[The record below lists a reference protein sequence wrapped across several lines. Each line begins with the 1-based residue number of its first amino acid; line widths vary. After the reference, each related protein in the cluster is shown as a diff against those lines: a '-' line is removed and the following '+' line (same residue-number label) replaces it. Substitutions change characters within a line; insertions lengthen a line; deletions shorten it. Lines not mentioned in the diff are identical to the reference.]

1 MGMKTKIK
9 LKRAISISLALSMIF
24 SYVSFSPFI
33 TMAEDD
39 VVIESTE
46 SVADELSVEQAI
58 EVDSDIISDVI
69 DDEPVVDTPDVETPD
84 DSENS
89 EILESDDSIGSN
101 PEDESETPEIPETP
115 ESPEVSDESEIDI
128 DTESD
133 DNPEESDTTEKS
145 EDESIPETEE
155 PEDVVEDTVSGNDI
169 PETETTEE
177 TETETETEE
186 TESEN
191 IIQEADNLQEF
202 SDEIANLNQVIDLDS
217 NSYYTSKRLLV
228 VSNTSEFDTCGAES
242 AISLDT
248 LYVLQYA
255 SEEEAKSAFKAL
267 QSNDDILSVEVDIVA
282 ESNTTGESTPVVD
295 TSTPDIV
302 PTQPGLKIAV
312 IDSGVDY
319 NNALFK
325 DRIINLGLNLSTS
338 GSQNDIMDDNGHGT
352 AVASIIAKN
361 SNAQIVP
368 IKIANQ
374 DGKGTVLNLYLA
386 IKMAIEND
394 VDIINISLTA
404 SPSSL
409 VTAITKE
416 AIANGV
422 VVVAAAGNQHA
433 NVDGYTPAD
442 VDGVIAVAATNQ
454 DYTPAEYSN
463 YGEKIDYAAVGTD
476 LLVETI
482 DGTVLMSGTSLS
494 AAYVSAIMSYAHET
508 GQDFSTFVRTTNNNP
523 YYFGNG
529 IVSLEDVNTDK
540 IPDIDIDAWNE
551 EGDWILVAEDGT
563 VYDKDSIM
571 LAADFTQNSVKYTY
585 SSKTLTITGTGT
597 ATNVWQTHNDTWKG
611 YVTKCTK
618 IKLNSATLTSVDAN
632 AFSGCT
638 ALKTVE
644 IAAFNNGTFNSL
656 CFKGITTIT
665 KIVLTNATSV
675 TTFGSNVFEGC
686 TGLVNIGYTNS
697 SSVWQQTFRQATSIG
712 ASSFKG
718 CTSLATISTGN
729 YVTSIGANAFDG
741 CKALTTVTIGSGLT
755 TIGSNAFANCPVATL
770 TWGAAN
776 VTSGGNAFAG
786 KTTLTKLSLKDTVVS
801 IPDYFM
807 DGNTNLQSAVT
818 ASSPA
823 PAKRLGIPSSITSIG
838 NYAFRNCSSIVR
850 IGASYDSNS
859 DGTNEWHDTTRNVTM
874 IGTGAF
880 RGCSSLTKLGIGAAV
895 TTVNDYAFYDCTSLT
910 TTTIGK
916 NAKTI
921 HTNVFGGT
929 TPVGTLKI
937 QGAINNTSSSSSYG
951 SPFKGRTGI
960 TSVEI
965 TSTGA
970 LIDSMFEGC
979 TGMATLKLS
988 DSTVT
993 SIPANCF
1000 KGCTHIT
1007 TFTIPNTV
1015 TTIGTGA
1022 FRGCTSIPSV
1032 TIPNAV
1038 TTINDY
1044 AFYGCT
1050 SLTTTTFGTGVTTL
1064 GANTFKGNTPIGVL
1078 TIKSDIS
1085 GHNNAF
1091 QGHTGIT
1098 ELTFSNAVTTIYEGM
1113 FKECTGMTKLKCG
1126 TGITTVGKEAFLG
1139 CSGLCPH
1146 GVNTSSLNSNVTY
1159 PANAT
1164 SVGAYAF
1171 RFYGTKNNS
1180 TPNHPTITVNQTV
1193 EWDNK
1198 ASRIGKVTM
1207 SVSGTVES
1215 DGNTMQAQAK
1225 DYVLIIDTSNSM
1237 KEAITLDDGTST
1249 NLMEVAKTSAKYCVE
1264 QIAAENPYNRIC
1276 IVSMGAQR
1284 EIAYILWRTCSGD
1297 DLTTIYSMI
1306 SDMNYTQIRENWGDS
1321 ASGKTTRIFYTKG
1334 DKDENGNPVGHTQF
1348 AAAMKI
1354 ALRAIQMK
1362 GTTNNTYCLFI
1373 SDGEPTDKSAV
1384 NATGECLYGAIE
1396 GVWSVAIGASN
1407 VDQETYMK
1415 QVSSSDDKYTNIPK
1429 NADLDDKMNQI
1440 VSKFQLETLISAK
1453 DATLSSKLN
1462 TTYWDVHN
1470 ANGLTNNNGTL
1481 SVSGLTLDS
1490 TKKSYTYYIKLKDAY
1505 KGSEA
1510 DYLVSNYVNAH
1521 YTLENGPDAGKQ
1533 FDKPNTTSRSLRWD
1547 TYSITYNANGGT
1559 GTTASQTKPYG
1570 ESINIRTNGF
1580 TRTGYVFKGWN
1591 TKADGTGTSY
1601 SAGVAYSANADLAL
1615 YAQWKAVY
1623 SITYNGNG
1631 NTGGSTA
1638 KQTFESGS
1646 SVKISANGFT
1656 KTGNVFVGWNTK
1668 ADGTGTSYAVG
1679 ATYNTKANLTL
1690 YAQWIARFDVTYAYS
1705 WGTSY
1710 HGSYPATVE
1719 VEYQNKYPTLAN
1731 PSRYYRTTFD
1741 KTSGTYLEKSYLDA
1755 YSTFDGWYLESTFQN
1770 KITPNS
1776 TIVSK
1781 TSAHTIY
1788 AKWTNGN
1795 IIYPLAKKEYTVT
1808 FNPNNTD
1815 KDTGTVEVE
1824 KLTEKWQFDGWY
1836 KDAALTQLS
1845 GKNGYVEKSVGSNK
1859 TLYAKWTDMPI
1870 VLPEAEMLFTLTFD
1884 VNGGVEIDEDIQPA
1898 ELLGFF
1904 TTAKTGGTRI
1914 GTTGDNYTVD
1924 KDHTVYARWG
1934 KAEFVLPDCE
1944 KEDCAFVG
1952 WFNQPQGSETDELEL
1967 VGRAGDTVL
1976 LEESQTVYAWFN
1988 TAPVLSQIESTIL
2001 YEGQTVKAEEMFQFV
2016 ECTDLEDDA
2025 LSNELEIEL
2034 VSVEYIDGETEDI
2047 DKEYEIETSTKNIG
2061 EFKITF
2067 SVTDAGLMV
2076 GDTMYLDT
2084 MITVEEAFVFEINY
2098 NDLPQMDLSPAM
2110 YVYSDDSSLTK
2121 DTIADFLKSCVLVTD
2136 KQDDEDNKP
2145 WWLAE
2150 DSQKLLE
2157 ESIVIEKISDI
2168 TINPAYAIEHK
2179 STAEAISN
2187 VSSVEELY
2195 AYKNSNP
2202 EAFNAILSFRVTF
2215 DATDQFGKCVSG
2227 TISDELSTKGVLAQE
2242 EDAVQSENDRSI
2254 MVVCLNINAADTT
2267 YESVRSVNEKHQ
2279 STIDSNSYWGDSEY
2293 GGKELDEIFDKK
2305 SNKESE
2311 GHSTQNGSYNQGDN
2325 NIDIIIND
2333 YSD

>member
-84 DSENS
+84 ESEVVESNDS
-89 EILESDDSIGSN
+89 LES
-101 PEDESETPEIPETP
+101 EDEAEIVDEVETPEISETP
-115 ESPEVSDESEIDI
+115 DEPEVNEDIESDENQETSDVTETPNSTETPDDETTTETEVADDSE
-128 DTESD
+128 TSD
-133 DNPEESDTTEKS
+133 DMTT
-145 EDESIPETEE
+145 
-155 PEDVVEDTVSGNDI
+155 EDTVSGNDI
-169 PETETTEE
+169 PETETEIE
-177 TETETETEE
+177 TE

-202 SDEIANLNQVIDLDS
+202 SDEIANLNQAIDLDS
-217 NSYYTSKRLLV
+217 NSYYASKRLLV
-228 VSNTSEFDTCGAES
+228 ISNTSEFDTCGAES

-282 ESNTTGESTPVVD
+282 ESNTTGESTPMTD

-416 AIANGV
+416 AIANGI
-422 VVVAAAGNQHA
+422 VVVAAAGNQHT

-454 DYTPAEYSN
+454 DYAPAEYSN

-508 GQDFSTFVRTTNNNP
+508 GQDFSAFVRTTNNNP

-529 IVSLEDVNTDK
+529 IVSLEDINTDE

-551 EGDWILVAEDGT
+551 EGDWILVTEDGT

-597 ATNVWQTHNDTWKG
+597 ATNVWQTYNDTWKG

-618 IKLNSATLTSVDAN
+618 VKLNSATLTSVDTN

-638 ALKTVE
+638 ALVTVE
-644 IAAFNNGTFNSL
+644 LAAFNNGNFNSL

-665 KIVLTNATSV
+665 KIILTNAAGI
-675 TTFGSNVFEGC
+675 TTFGANVFEGC
-686 TGLVNIGYTNS
+686 TGLVNIGVTS
-697 SSVWQQTFRQATSIG
+697 SDTWSQTFRQATTIG
-712 ASSFKG
+712 NSAFKG
-718 CTSLATISTGN
+718 CTSLAAVKTGN
-729 YVTSIGANAFDG
+729 YVQSIGTSAFEGCTKLSSLTLGTSVSTIGNRAFYGCSKLEALTVVDSVSSIGDSAFYNCNVLDAVTINASVTIATNAFKGTTPVGVLKINGSVTGTPFTGHTGITSVQVTVDGRLNSSMFKNCTGITSFTIASNKDEGITSIPESCFEGCTALTSLTTPNGLWTSIDAYAFKG
-741 CKALTTVTIGSGLT
+741 CTALTTVKLQPYANATSGWNFRVKTGAFQNCSALT
-755 TIGSNAFANCPVATL
+755 SLTLGNTVYIEDSAFRGCTKLATL
-770 TWGAAN
+770 T
-776 VTSGGNAFAG
+776 VP
-786 KTTLTKLSLKDTVVS
+786 DTVVS
-801 IPDYFM
+801 I
-807 DGNTNLQSAVT
+807 G
-818 ASSPA
+818 
-823 PAKRLGIPSSITSIG
+823 
-838 NYAFRNCSSIVR
+838 
-850 IGASYDSNS
+850 
-859 DGTNEWHDTTRNVTM
+859 
-874 IGTGAF
+874 
-880 RGCSSLTKLGIGAAV
+880 
-895 TTVNDYAFYDCTSLT
+895 
-910 TTTIGK
+910 
-916 NAKTI
+916 
-921 HTNVFGGT
+921 
-929 TPVGTLKI
+929 
-937 QGAINNTSSSSSYG
+937 
-951 SPFKGRTGI
+951 
-960 TSVEI
+960 
-965 TSTGA
+965 
-970 LIDSMFEGC
+970 
-979 TGMATLKLS
+979 
-988 DSTVT
+988 
-993 SIPANCF
+993 
-1000 KGCTHIT
+1000 
-1007 TFTIPNTV
+1007 
-1015 TTIGTGA
+1015 
-1022 FRGCTSIPSV
+1022 
-1032 TIPNAV
+1032 
-1038 TTINDY
+1038 DY

-1064 GANTFKGNTPIGVL
+1064 GANTFKGGTPVGVL

-1085 GHNNAF
+1085 SHNNAF

-1098 ELTFSNAVTTIYEGM
+1098 ELTFSNAVTTVYEQM

-1139 CSGLCPH
+1139 CTGLCPH

-1180 TPNHPTITVNQTV
+1180 APNHPTITVNQTV

-1284 EIAYILWRTCSGD
+1284 EIAYVLWRTCSGD

-1321 ASGKTTRIFYTKG
+1321 ASGKSTRIFYTKG

-1362 GTTNNTYCLFI
+1362 GSTNNTYCLFI
-1373 SDGEPTDKSAV
+1373 SDGEPTDKAAV

-1407 VDQETYMK
+1407 ADQETYMK

-1429 NADLDDKMNQI
+1429 NADLEDKMNQI

-1591 TKADGTGTSY
+1591 TKADGTGTNY
-1601 SAGVAYSANADLAL
+1601 SAGVVYSANADLVL

-1623 SITYNGNG
+1623 SVTYNGNE

-1690 YAQWIARFDVTYAYS
+1690 YAQWIARFDVTYAYN

-1795 IIYPLAKKEYTVT
+1795 ITYPLAKKEYTVT

-1924 KDHTVYARWG
+1924 KNHTVYARWG
-1934 KAEFVLPDCE
+1934 KAEFILPDCE

-2001 YEGQTVKAEEMFQFV
+2001 YEGQTVKAEEMLQFI
-2016 ECTDLEDDA
+2016 EYTDLEDDA

-2067 SVTDAGLMV
+2067 SVTDTGLMV

-2121 DTIADFLKSCVLVTD
+2121 DTIADFLKSCVLITD

-2179 STAEAISN
+2179 STAEAISS

-2254 MVVCLNINAADTT
+2254 MVVCLNINAAGTT

>member
-1 MGMKTKIK
+1 
-9 LKRAISISLALSMIF
+9 
-24 SYVSFSPFI
+24 
-33 TMAEDD
+33 
-39 VVIESTE
+39 
-46 SVADELSVEQAI
+46 
-58 EVDSDIISDVI
+58 
-69 DDEPVVDTPDVETPD
+69 
-84 DSENS
+84 
-89 EILESDDSIGSN
+89 
-101 PEDESETPEIPETP
+101 
-115 ESPEVSDESEIDI
+115 
-128 DTESD
+128 
-133 DNPEESDTTEKS
+133 
-145 EDESIPETEE
+145 
-155 PEDVVEDTVSGNDI
+155 
-169 PETETTEE
+169 
-177 TETETETEE
+177 
-186 TESEN
+186 
-191 IIQEADNLQEF
+191 
-202 SDEIANLNQVIDLDS
+202 
-217 NSYYTSKRLLV
+217 
-228 VSNTSEFDTCGAES
+228 
-242 AISLDT
+242 
-248 LYVLQYA
+248 
-255 SEEEAKSAFKAL
+255 
-267 QSNDDILSVEVDIVA
+267 
-282 ESNTTGESTPVVD
+282 
-295 TSTPDIV
+295 
-302 PTQPGLKIAV
+302 
-312 IDSGVDY
+312 
-319 NNALFK
+319 
-325 DRIINLGLNLSTS
+325 
-338 GSQNDIMDDNGHGT
+338 
-352 AVASIIAKN
+352 
-361 SNAQIVP
+361 
-368 IKIANQ
+368 
-374 DGKGTVLNLYLA
+374 
-386 IKMAIEND
+386 
-394 VDIINISLTA
+394 
-404 SPSSL
+404 
-409 VTAITKE
+409 
-416 AIANGV
+416 
-422 VVVAAAGNQHA
+422 
-433 NVDGYTPAD
+433 
-442 VDGVIAVAATNQ
+442 
-454 DYTPAEYSN
+454 
-463 YGEKIDYAAVGTD
+463 
-476 LLVETI
+476 
-482 DGTVLMSGTSLS
+482 
-494 AAYVSAIMSYAHET
+494 
-508 GQDFSTFVRTTNNNP
+508 
-523 YYFGNG
+523 
-529 IVSLEDVNTDK
+529 
-540 IPDIDIDAWNE
+540 
-551 EGDWILVAEDGT
+551 
-563 VYDKDSIM
+563 
-571 LAADFTQNSVKYTY
+571 
-585 SSKTLTITGTGT
+585 
-597 ATNVWQTHNDTWKG
+597 
-611 YVTKCTK
+611 
-618 IKLNSATLTSVDAN
+618 
-632 AFSGCT
+632 
-638 ALKTVE
+638 
-644 IAAFNNGTFNSL
+644 
-656 CFKGITTIT
+656 
-665 KIVLTNATSV
+665 
-675 TTFGSNVFEGC
+675 
-686 TGLVNIGYTNS
+686 
-697 SSVWQQTFRQATSIG
+697 
-712 ASSFKG
+712 
-718 CTSLATISTGN
+718 
-729 YVTSIGANAFDG
+729 
-741 CKALTTVTIGSGLT
+741 
-755 TIGSNAFANCPVATL
+755 
-770 TWGAAN
+770 
-776 VTSGGNAFAG
+776 
-786 KTTLTKLSLKDTVVS
+786 
-801 IPDYFM
+801 
-807 DGNTNLQSAVT
+807 
-818 ASSPA
+818 
-823 PAKRLGIPSSITSIG
+823 
-838 NYAFRNCSSIVR
+838 
-850 IGASYDSNS
+850 
-859 DGTNEWHDTTRNVTM
+859 
-874 IGTGAF
+874 
-880 RGCSSLTKLGIGAAV
+880 
-895 TTVNDYAFYDCTSLT
+895 
-910 TTTIGK
+910 
-916 NAKTI
+916 
-921 HTNVFGGT
+921 
-929 TPVGTLKI
+929 
-937 QGAINNTSSSSSYG
+937 
-951 SPFKGRTGI
+951 
-960 TSVEI
+960 
-965 TSTGA
+965 
-970 LIDSMFEGC
+970 
-979 TGMATLKLS
+979 
-988 DSTVT
+988 
-993 SIPANCF
+993 
-1000 KGCTHIT
+1000 
-1007 TFTIPNTV
+1007 
-1015 TTIGTGA
+1015 
-1022 FRGCTSIPSV
+1022 
-1032 TIPNAV
+1032 
-1038 TTINDY
+1038 
-1044 AFYGCT
+1044 
-1050 SLTTTTFGTGVTTL
+1050 
-1064 GANTFKGNTPIGVL
+1064 
-1078 TIKSDIS
+1078 
-1085 GHNNAF
+1085 
-1091 QGHTGIT
+1091 
-1098 ELTFSNAVTTIYEGM
+1098 M

-1139 CSGLCPH
+1139 CTGLCPH

-1180 TPNHPTITVNQTV
+1180 APNHPTITVNQTV

-1284 EIAYILWRTCSGD
+1284 EIAYVLWRTCSGD

-1321 ASGKTTRIFYTKG
+1321 ASGKSTRIFYTKG

-1362 GTTNNTYCLFI
+1362 GSTNNTYCLFI
-1373 SDGEPTDKSAV
+1373 SDGEPTDKAAV

-1407 VDQETYMK
+1407 ADQETYMK

-1429 NADLDDKMNQI
+1429 NADLEDKMNQI

-1591 TKADGTGTSY
+1591 TKADGTGTNY
-1601 SAGVAYSANADLAL
+1601 SAGVVYSANADLVL

-1623 SITYNGNG
+1623 SVTYNGNE

-1690 YAQWIARFDVTYAYS
+1690 YAQWIARFDVTYAYN

-1795 IIYPLAKKEYTVT
+1795 ITYPLAKKEYTVT

-1924 KDHTVYARWG
+1924 KNHTVYARWG
-1934 KAEFVLPDCE
+1934 KAEFILPDCE

-2001 YEGQTVKAEEMFQFV
+2001 YEGQTVKAEEMLQFI
-2016 ECTDLEDDA
+2016 EYTDLEDDA

-2067 SVTDAGLMV
+2067 SVTDTGLMV

-2121 DTIADFLKSCVLVTD
+2121 DTIADFLKSCVLITD

-2179 STAEAISN
+2179 STAEAISS

-2254 MVVCLNINAADTT
+2254 MVVCLNINAAGTT